1 MQSALVISLVAIF
14 FLLVAGAF
22 FSAAETALTT
32 ASRARMHQLERTGN
46 KRAQLVAKLNESRE
60 RLLGTVL
67 IGNNVV
73 NILGSA
79 LATQALIGV
88 FGDAGVALATAL
100 MTVLVLVFAEILPKT
115 YALLHADRVALSVAP
130 LLRNIVAVLGPI
142 SGAADWIVRRILKLF
157 RVKAPEGAA
166 VAQEEI
172 RGAIELYSKEVEG
185 TRGERQ
191 MLGGILDLAHV
202 DVSEIMV
209 HRKTMFMLEAD
220 LPASKILE
228 GVLEA
233 QYTRV
238 PLWRN
243 NPDNIVGVLHAKD
256 VLQAITQHKDE
267 VDKLDIVA
275 LAKEP
280 WFVPGTTNLR
290 EQLQAFRRR
299 KVHFALVVDEYGALM
314 GLVTLEDIIEEIV
327 GEISD
332 EYDVAAT
339 GIRPQSDGSF
349 VVDGTTTIRD
359 LNRRFEWNLPDAEA
373 TTIAGLVL
381 HEAQMIPDAGQVFT
395 FYGFRFEI
403 LRRQRNQVTLLRLT
417 PPARPAPEA
426 EGDAAP

>member
-1 MQSALVISLVAIF
+1 MHTALVISLVAIL

-32 ASRARMHQLERTGN
+32 ASRAHIHQLERAGN
-46 KRAQLVAKLNESRE
+46 KRARLVAKLNERRE

-73 NILGSA
+73 NILGAA
-79 LATQALIGV
+79 LATQALIGI

-100 MTVLVLVFAEILPKT
+100 MTVLVLVFAEILPKR
-115 YALLHADRVALSVAP
+115 YALLHADRVALAVSP
-130 LLRNIVAVLGPI
+130 LLRNIIAVLGPI
-142 SGAADWIVRRILKLF
+142 SSAVDWIVRGILKLF
-157 RVKAPEGAA
+157 RVKAPKGV

-172 RGAIELYSKEVEG
+172 RGAIELYGKEVDS
-185 TRGERQ
+185 TRGEQQ
-191 MLGGILDLAHV
+191 MLGGVLDLAHV

-209 HRKTMFMLEAD
+209 HRKNMFVLEAD
-220 LPASKILE
+220 QPASKILE
-228 GVLEA
+228 GVLDG

-243 NPDNIVGVLHAKD
+243 NPDNIVGILHAKD
-256 VLQAITQHKDE
+256 VLQAITQHRDE
-267 VDKLDIVA
+267 IDKLDIA
-275 LAKEP
+275 GLAKEA
-280 WFVPGTTNLR
+280 WFVPSTTNLR

-299 KVHFALVVDEYGALM
+299 KAHFALVVDEYGALM

-327 GEISD
+327 GDISD
-332 EYDVAAT
+332 EHDVAAT
-339 GIRPQSDGSF
+339 GIRPQSDGSY

-359 LNRRFEWNLPDAEA
+359 LNRRFEWKLPDAEA
-373 TTIAGLVL
+373 TTLAGLVL

-403 LRRQRNQVTLLRLT
+403 LRRQRNQITLLRLT
-417 PPARPAPEA
+417 PPARPREAGTEAPA
-426 EGDAAP
+426 

>member
-1 MQSALVISLVAIF
+1 MHTALVISLVAIL

-32 ASRARMHQLERTGN
+32 ASRAHIHQLERAGN
-46 KRAQLVAKLNESRE
+46 KRARLVAKLNERRE

-73 NILGSA
+73 NILGAA
-79 LATQALIGV
+79 LATQALIGI

-115 YALLHADRVALSVAP
+115 YALLHADRVALAVSP
-130 LLRNIVAVLGPI
+130 LLRNIIAVLGPI
-142 SGAADWIVRRILKLF
+142 SSAVDWIVRGILKLF
-157 RVKAPEGAA
+157 RVKAPKGV

-172 RGAIELYSKEVEG
+172 RGAIELYGKEVDS
-185 TRGERQ
+185 TRGEQQ
-191 MLGGILDLAHV
+191 MLGGVLDLAHV

-209 HRKTMFMLEAD
+209 HRKNMFVLEAD
-220 LPASKILE
+220 QPASKILE
-228 GVLEA
+228 GVLDG

-243 NPDNIVGVLHAKD
+243 NPDNIVGILHAKD
-256 VLQAITQHKDE
+256 VLQAITQHRDE
-267 VDKLDIVA
+267 IDKLDIA
-275 LAKEP
+275 GLAKEA
-280 WFVPGTTNLR
+280 WFVPSTTNLR

-299 KVHFALVVDEYGALM
+299 KAHFALVVDEYGALM

-327 GEISD
+327 GDISD
-332 EYDVAAT
+332 EHDVAAT
-339 GIRPQSDGSF
+339 GIRPQSDGSY

-359 LNRRFEWNLPDAEA
+359 LNRRFEWKLPDAEA
-373 TTIAGLVL
+373 TTLAGLVL

-403 LRRQRNQVTLLRLT
+403 LRRQRNQITLLRLT
-417 PPARPAPEA
+417 PPARPREAGTEAPA
-426 EGDAAP
+426 

>member
-1 MQSALVISLVAIF
+1 MHTALVISLVAIL

-32 ASRARMHQLERTGN
+32 ASRARIHQLERAGN
-46 KRAQLVAKLNESRE
+46 KRARLVAKLNERRE

-73 NILGSA
+73 NILGAA
-79 LATQALIGV
+79 LATQALIGI

-115 YALLHADRVALSVAP
+115 YALLHADRVALAVSP
-130 LLRNIVAVLGPI
+130 LLRNIIAVLGPI
-142 SGAADWIVRRILKLF
+142 SSAVDWIVRGILKLF
-157 RVKAPEGAA
+157 RVKAPKGV

-172 RGAIELYSKEVEG
+172 RGAIELYGKEVDS
-185 TRGERQ
+185 TRGEQQ
-191 MLGGILDLAHV
+191 MLGGVLDLAHV

-209 HRKTMFMLEAD
+209 HRKNMFVLEAD
-220 LPASKILE
+220 QPASKILE
-228 GVLEA
+228 GVLDG

-243 NPDNIVGVLHAKD
+243 NPDNIVGILHAKD
-256 VLQAITQHKDE
+256 VLQAITQHRDE
-267 VDKLDIVA
+267 IDKLDIA
-275 LAKEP
+275 GLAKEA
-280 WFVPGTTNLR
+280 WFVPSTTNLR

-299 KVHFALVVDEYGALM
+299 KAHFALVVDEYGALM

-327 GEISD
+327 GDISD
-332 EYDVAAT
+332 EHDVAAT
-339 GIRPQSDGSF
+339 GIRPQSDGSY

-359 LNRRFEWNLPDAEA
+359 LNRRFEWKLPDAEA
-373 TTIAGLVL
+373 TTLAGLVL

-403 LRRQRNQVTLLRLT
+403 LRRQRNQITLLRLT
-417 PPARPAPEA
+417 PPARPREAGTEAPA
-426 EGDAAP
+426 